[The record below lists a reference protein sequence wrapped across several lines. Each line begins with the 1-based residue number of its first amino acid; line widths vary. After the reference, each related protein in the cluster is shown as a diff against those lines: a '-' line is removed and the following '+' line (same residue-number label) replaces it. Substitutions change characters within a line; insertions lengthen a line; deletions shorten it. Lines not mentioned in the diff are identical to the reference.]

1 MIESPSA
8 AGRPLRLGERGVE
21 IRIHVEADHPGFPL
35 DSVKVKVGREILA
48 GGKTVRRCGIACF
61 GNGAGTVKRTVDR
74 AGFPSDIFH
83 YVDFAASGPVDG
95 SDVVAKHP
103 ESGPHSPPCGNFDA
117 RFEAAVSLAEEALS
131 FEASRGVVAHGAA
144 TAGVRGLVHR
154 GNDQVATLHLSILR
168 KVCIA
173 LEFIVAPAVATGVV
187 GPFGRVGSSAIGAVE
202 LIAPD

>member
-8 AGRPLRLGERGVE
+8 AGRPLRLGEGGVE

-103 ESGPHSPPCGNFDA
+103 ESGPHSLPCGNFDA
-117 RFEAAVSLAEEALS
+117 CFEAAIGLAEKALGLEA
-131 FEASRGVVAHGAA
+131 G
-144 TAGVRGLVHR
+144 
-154 GNDQVATLHLSILR
+154 
-168 KVCIA
+168 
-173 LEFIVAPAVATGVV
+173 
-187 GPFGRVGSSAIGAVE
+187 GSVITRNAIGGIGVGFIE
-202 LIAPD
+202 SSYDEVSSLDLR

>member
-1 MIESPSA
+1 MVESPSA
-8 AGRPLRLGERGVE
+8 TGGPLGLCEGGVE
-21 IRIHVEADHPGFPL
+21 IRVHVEAHRPGFPL
-35 DSVKVKVGREILA
+35 DSVKMKIGGETLA
-48 GGKTVRRCGIACF
+48 CGKTERRGGIARF
-61 GNGAGTVKRTVDR
+61 GNGAGTVERTVDR
-74 AGFPSDIFH
+74 ARLLADVFH
-83 YVDFAASGPVDG
+83 DVDFAASGPVDG
-95 SDVVAKHP
+95 SDVVAEHP
-103 ESGPHSPPCGNFDA
+103 ESGPHPLSCGNFDA
-117 RFEAAVSLAEEALS
+117 GFEAAVGLAEEALS

-187 GPFGRVGSSAIGAVE
+187 SPFGRVGSSTIGVE